1 MIESQLKTKRTIL
14 SSLIF
19 TLINMPALAQ
29 TTVESDRQDNNGRV
43 LENVTVTAQK
53 REQSLQDVPLS
64 VSAMSGET
72 IQEAGIERFED
83 FSAYIP
89 NMSVTKSSI
98 SDKINIRGMQSGEQA
113 GFEQSVGTFV
123 NGIYRGRAAQSR
135 FAFVDVERVE
145 VLRGPQSILFGKN
158 TVAGALN
165 ITSARPTEDFTA
177 KLSAS
182 YTPEFEQS
190 ELEGMVSG
198 ELADGVRGRLVLLS
212 REMDKGW
219 VHNEFYDTND
229 PRSDELMGRATLE
242 WDVSDSTVITAI
254 AESADF
260 DMGAFPHATKVAG
273 PLAALGAIE
282 GTDVTSMGNTNPV
295 LNFGAT
301 QKMAGNHNEF
311 TVMSETEL
319 DAGTL
324 NIVAGHSAYD
334 YERYLD
340 ADYSP
345 LDGLRFDDTEDFS
358 QSSLEVR
365 FSGSAGDNFEYM
377 TGLYWQ
383 QQDMTVD
390 GLSLF
395 NIPVLQ
401 QVLLGGCAAGVG
413 AMGGD
418 LGSVYVG
425 GDAVAT
431 GAGVIALG
439 GPAGLVNS
447 CGTAAAFDGI
457 PDGVGRYARLQ
468 QQTDT
473 LGAFAQGTWHI
484 TDSFR
489 TTLGL
494 RYTSEEKS
502 ADKATYAVDFAERN
516 TTPTEQAW
524 VTAVS
529 SSVGEFTTHS
539 FNAND
544 PGMTR
549 KENSPT
555 WSVNLQYDLNDS
567 VMAYT
572 TLSTGF
578 KAGGFNSFYMRSPTR
593 GNGAFSE
600 DVSFEEEKAT
610 SFEVGLKSSL
620 LGGAA
625 ELNVAAFQTRF
636 EDLQA
641 AIFSGNTTFEVQNAA
656 EATSQGIEVDG
667 RWMVTDN
674 LTLSGALGLLD
685 FSYDKFPNQA
695 CTSAQFLSEREALYQ
710 AAGAA
715 GDIAGQLGAAL
726 GYNNALC
733 AAAGTNDLSGR
744 TAANAPDTT
753 ASLSASHYLPLGNY
767 ELKSNF
773 AVNYYSDTYRSD
785 DLDPISLEQGKAF
798 VNAGLIFMPV
808 DGSWQVALTGKN
820 LTDRDHF
827 NYIND
832 VPLFAGAHNYMP
844 LAGRSWNVKF
854 SYTLGD

>member
-19 TLINMPALAQ
+19 TLIHMPALAQ
-29 TTVESDRQDNNGRV
+29 TSGESDARDNNGRV

-64 VSAMSGET
+64 VSAMSGES

-177 KLSAS
+177 KLTAG

-198 ELADGVRGRLVLLS
+198 ELADGVRGRLVVLS

-219 VHNEFYDTND
+219 VHNQFYDTHD
-229 PRSDELMGRATLE
+229 PRSDELMARATVE

-260 DMGAFPHATKVAG
+260 DMGAFPHATKQAG

-301 QKMAGNHNEF
+301 QKMSGSHNEF
-311 TVMSETEL
+311 TLMSETEL

-365 FSGSAGDNFEYM
+365 FTGSAGDNFEYM
-377 TGLYWQ
+377 SGLYWQ

-418 LGSVYVG
+418 LDAIYVG

-431 GAGVIALG
+431 GVGVIGLG
-439 GPAGLVNS
+439 GPAGLVNA
-447 CGTAAAFDGI
+447 CGTAAAFDGV
-457 PDGVGRYARLQ
+457 PDGVGRYARLD

-484 TDSFR
+484 TDNFR

-502 ADKATYAVDFAERN
+502 AHKATYAVDFAQRN
-516 TTPTEQAW
+516 TTPSEQAW
-524 VTAVS
+524 VNAVAS
-529 SSVGEFTTHS
+529 GVGEFTNHT
-539 FNAND
+539 FTPDD

-567 VMAYT
+567 VMTYAT
-572 TLSTGF
+572 VSTGF

-610 SFEVGLKSSL
+610 SFEIGLKSTL

-656 EATSQGIEVDG
+656 EATSQGIEIDG
-667 RWMVTDN
+667 RWLVTDN

-695 CTSAQFLSEREALYQ
+695 CTSDQFLAEREALYQ
-710 AAGAA
+710 GAGAA

-744 TAANAPDTT
+744 PAANAPDTT
-753 ASLSASHYLPLGNY
+753 ASLAASHYLPLGNY
-767 ELKSNF
+767 ELKSNL
-773 AVNYYSDTYRSD
+773 AVNYYSDTYRAD

-808 DGSWQVALTGKN
+808 DGSWQLSLTGKN

-854 SYTLGD
+854 AYTLGN

>member
-1 MIESQLKTKRTIL
+1 MIQSQLKFKRTIL

-19 TLINMPALAQ
+19 TLIHMPALAQ
-29 TTVESDRQDNNGRV
+29 SSTDSDERDNNGRV

-64 VSAMSGET
+64 VSAMTGES

-83 FSAYIP
+83 MSSYIP

-98 SDKINIRGMQSGEQA
+98 SDQLNIRGMQSGAQA
-113 GFEQSVGTFV
+113 GFEQSVGTFM
-123 NGIYRGRAAQSR
+123 NGIYRGRSTQSR

-165 ITSARPTEDFTA
+165 VTSARPTEDFTA
-177 KLSAS
+177 RLSAG

-198 ELADGVRGRLVLLS
+198 ELADGVRGRFVVLS

-219 VHNEFYDTND
+219 VHNQFYDTHD

-242 WDVSDSTVITAI
+242 WDASDNTVITAI

-260 DMGAFPHATKVAG
+260 DIGAFPHATMQAG

-282 GTDVTSMGNTNPV
+282 GTDVTRMGNTNPV
-295 LNFGAT
+295 LDFGST
-301 QKMAGNHNEF
+301 QKMSGSHNEF
-311 TVMSETEL
+311 TIMSETEL
-319 DAGTL
+319 ESGTL

-358 QSSLEVR
+358 QNSVEVR
-365 FSGSAGDNFEYM
+365 FTANAGDNFEYM

-383 QQDMTVD
+383 KQDMTVD

-401 QVLLGGCAAGVG
+401 QVLYGGCAAGVG

-418 LGSVYVG
+418 LSALYVG
-425 GDAVAT
+425 GNAVAT
-431 GAGVIALG
+431 GLGVIGLGAPAGV
-439 GPAGLVNS
+439 VNA
-447 CGTAAAFDGI
+447 CGTAAAFDGL
-457 PDGVGRYARLQ
+457 PDGVGRYARLD

-502 ADKATYAVDFAERN
+502 AAKATYAVDFAERN
-516 TTPTEQAW
+516 TTPSQQAW
-524 VTAVS
+524 VNGVAQA
-529 SSVGEFTTHS
+529 VGEFANHEFT
-539 FNAND
+539 AND

-555 WSVNLQYDLNDS
+555 WSVNVQYDLNDDIMTYAT
-567 VMAYT
+567 V
-572 TLSTGF
+572 STGF

-610 SFEVGLKSSL
+610 SFELGLKAKL

-625 ELNVAAFQTRF
+625 ELNVAAFETRF

-656 EATSQGIEVDG
+656 EATSRGIEIDG
-667 RWMVTDN
+667 RWLATDN
-674 LTLSGALGLLD
+674 LTLSGAIGLLD
-685 FSYDKFPNQA
+685 FTYDKFPNQA
-695 CTSAQFLSEREALYQ
+695 CTSNQFLSEREALYQ

-715 GDIAGQLGAAL
+715 GDIVGQLGAAL
-726 GYNNALC
+726 GYSNALC
-733 AAAGTNDLSGR
+733 AAAGINDMAGR
-744 TAANAPDTT
+744 TTSNAPDTT
-753 ASLSASHYLPLGNY
+753 GSLMASHFLPLGSY
-767 ELKSNF
+767 ELKSNL
-773 AVNYYSDTYRSD
+773 AVNYYSDTYRVD
-785 DLDPISLEQGKAF
+785 DLDPIALEKGKAF
-798 VNAGLIFMPV
+798 VNAGLIFMPT
-808 DGSWQVALTGKN
+808 DGAWQLALTGKN

-854 SYTLGD
+854 IYTLGN